1 MKGLRGFKEDTMVM
15 EPRKLLLC
23 KDWRN
28 LLVIVLRYKVFIRP
42 MLLKFEIYIRDRA
55 SHKRTWQREKW
66 IQIDWILYHLF

>member
-55 SHKRTWQREKW
+55 SHKRTGQREKW